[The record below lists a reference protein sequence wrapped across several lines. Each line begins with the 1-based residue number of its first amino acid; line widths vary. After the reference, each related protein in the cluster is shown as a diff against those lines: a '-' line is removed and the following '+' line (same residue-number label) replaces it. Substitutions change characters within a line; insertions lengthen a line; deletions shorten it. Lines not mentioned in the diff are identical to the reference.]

1 MKAFSFER
9 IDDAAKAAA
18 RAFELPGSKFIA
30 GGTNLLDLMKH
41 EIEVPPHLID
51 ITHAGLDEI
60 TATDEGGLRIGAM
73 VSNTALGADERIKRD
88 YPVLSRA
95 LFAGASSQLRN
106 KASTGGNVLQRTR
119 CPYFFDTKMP
129 CNKREP
135 GAGCAALDEG
145 ADTRQLGVIG
155 TSEHCI
161 ATHPSDMAVALRVLD
176 AEVETIDPEGQ
187 TRRLTLD
194 EFYQLP
200 GDTPEVENA
209 LTPGEIITGVVLPAP
224 VGGKQRYFKVRDRAS
239 YAFALVSVA
248 LIELENGEG
257 CVALGGVAPKPWR
270 RAEADAELANGA
282 SAVMQKLLDG
292 ARPTDDNAY
301 KLTLAERT
309 LAALLAKE

>member
-51 ITHAGLDEI
+51 ITHTGLDEI
-60 TATDEGGLRIGAM
+60 TATDEGGLKIGAM
-73 VSNTALGADERIKRD
+73 VSNTALGADERIRRD

-106 KASTGGNVLQRTR
+106 KASTGGNLLQRTR
-119 CPYFFDTKMP
+119 CPYFFDPKMP

-135 GAGCAALDEG
+135 GAGCAALDDG

-155 TSEHCI
+155 TSDACI

-176 AEVETIDPEGQ
+176 AEVETVDPEGQ

-209 LTPGEIITGVVLPAP
+209 LTPGEIITAVVLPAP
-224 VGGKQRYFKVRDRAS
+224 IGGKQRYFKVRDRAS

-248 LIELENGEG
+248 LIEHENGEG
-257 CVALGGVAPKPWR
+257 RVALGGVAPKPWR

-282 SAVMQKLLDG
+282 SAVMEKLLDG